1 MTAQT
6 NAAMKGRH
14 STGKRKQRNSSI
26 ELLRIIAMLMI
37 LSHHFV
43 LHNGSPLSEFPLTPC
58 REVFSFV
65 FLSGGKI
72 GVVIFFSI
80 STWFLINSE
89 QSIKQNFRR
98 IWLME
103 RELLFWSL
111 TLLAA
116 STIICKSLPS
126 LSVASSSFLP
136 TITNLWWYAT
146 SYTAFLAIL
155 PFLQNALLTIGRK
168 RHCQLSLMLLIVFGP
183 LSLIPSHT
191 IFSIF
196 ITNVFG
202 FIYIFIILSCYKFY
216 IKRLNTKSLLCIF
229 MAGLLISILVVIL
242 KNLTIYFVF
251 KNAAP
256 AKLVEYTPFRDFALP
271 TLMVGIPLFL
281 LFDRIHFYNKYINF
295 IAKSAF
301 AVYLITEYPT
311 MRNLLWSTWFNLKDI
326 YGKPFMVLH
335 VIGILLGVYAACTL
349 CDFIRRGLFALTVDR
364 HPGRWFNAL
373 WDAVA
378 HWHWVQSLPKLML
391 EPSASDTADSPQTA
405 QIK

>member
-1 MTAQT
+1 MTTQT
-6 NAAMKGRH
+6 DVALRGQH

-43 LHNGSPLSEFPLTPC
+43 VHNGSPLSRFPLTPG
-58 REVFSFV
+58 REIFSFF

-80 STWFLINSE
+80 SAWFFIDSA
-89 QSIKQNFRR
+89 QSIKQNFKR

-116 STIICKSLPS
+116 FAIINRSTFPS
-126 LSVASSSFLP
+126 IVITSFFP
-136 TITNLWWYAT
+136 IVTNLWWYAT
-146 SYTAFLAIL
+146 SYAAFLALL
-155 PFLQNALLTIGRK
+155 PFLQYALLAMGRK
-168 RHCQLSLMLLIVFGP
+168 RHIQLTVMLLAVFAP
-183 LSLIPSHT
+183 LSLIPLQT
-191 IFSIF
+191 IFPLF
-196 ITNVFG
+196 INNVAG
-202 FIYIFIILSCYKFY
+202 FVYMFIILSCYKLY
-216 IKRLNTKSLLCIF
+216 IKPASTKRLWGT
-229 MAGLLISILVVIL
+229 ISIGLGLSIAIIIFL
-242 KNLTIYFVF
+242 DLAIKYLFNNTP
-251 KNAAP
+251 P
-256 AKLVEYTPFRDFALP
+256 AVLDNYSPFSDFALP
-271 TLMVGIPLFL
+271 TMLVGIPIFL
-281 LFDRIHFYNKYINF
+281 LFSRAHFHNSIINF

-301 AVYLITEYPT
+301 AVYLISDYPLT
-311 MRNLLWSTWFNLKDI
+311 QNLLWSTWFNLKDI

-335 VIGILLGVYAACTL
+335 VIGILLGVYAACIL

-373 WDAVA
+373 WDTVA

-391 EPSASDTADSPQTA
+391 KPSASDTADSPQAA